1 MPFGDLEGI
10 DVDAGLARVGGKKKI
25 YLDLLKRF
33 VNSQGDVD
41 IQIKNA
47 LDVDD
52 IELVKRLAHTTKGVS
67 GNIGAMDLHKAAE
80 SLEGVISS
88 NERDA
93 VLKELD
99 NFSKQLKNIV
109 NVLEEALSISE
120 LEEVAPEITQTV
132 TPDQLHPLLIKL
144 HALLTDDDGEAVDY
158 LEEISKYLK
167 SGLNEAELNR
177 LTEKVNQFDFEEA
190 LEDLNQIAANLNIS
204 MER

>member
-1 MPFGDLEGI
+1 MAE
-10 DVDAGLARVGGKKKI
+10 
-25 YLDLLKRF
+25 
-33 VNSQGDVD
+33 
-41 IQIKNA
+41 
-47 LDVDD
+47 
-52 IELVKRLAHTTKGVS
+52 RLAHTTKGVS
-67 GNIGAMDLHKAAE
+67 GNIGAMDLYRAAE
-80 SLEGVISS
+80 SLEGVIRS

-93 VLKELD
+93 VPKEL
-99 NFSKQLKNIV
+99 NSFSKQLKNIV

-144 HALLTDDDGEAVDY
+144 HALLADDDGEAVDY